1 MRPDAAG
8 SEASPSL
15 PAEQKQLVP
24 SHVRRNT
31 ELTLQKLLH
40 ECPGWPCP
48 LLQHYTKQLVR
59 HLPLVERLL
68 ELEPSLVQ
76 EHVDSPRVVDVKV
89 FFEFGAHVP
98 ADEVGGDVEAVKVDY
113 LRGLRYINDVHGYM

>member
-15 PAEQKQLVP
+15 PAEHKPSVP
-24 SHVRRNT
+24 SYVRRNT

-40 ECPGWPCP
+40 ECPGRPRP
-48 LLQHYTKQLVR
+48 LLQHHTKQLVR
-59 HLPLVERLL
+59 HLPLVKRLL

-76 EHVDSPRVVDVKV
+76 EHVNSPRVVDVTV
-89 FFEFGAHVP
+89 FLEFGAHVP
-98 ADEVGGDVEAVKVDY
+98 ADEVWGDVKAVKVDY
-113 LRGLRYINDVHGYM
+113 LRGLCYINDVHGYM